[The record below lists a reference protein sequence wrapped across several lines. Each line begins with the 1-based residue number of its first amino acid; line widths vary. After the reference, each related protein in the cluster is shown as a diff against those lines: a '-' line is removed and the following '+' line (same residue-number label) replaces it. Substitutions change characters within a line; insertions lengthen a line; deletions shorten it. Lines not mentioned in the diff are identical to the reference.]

1 MNRCVHFCS
10 HLSVTANTLLTA
22 LATQKNYNSNVFFF
36 ATFFQHVWFYSN
48 GSGTG
53 VGVILREWDRTG
65 LIFLLRPGIGT
76 GQDFFSGSGTGQ
88 E

>member
-1 MNRCVHFCS
+1 MKSDSER
-10 HLSVTANTLLTA
+10 LPAALIRTA
-22 LATQKNYNSNVFFF
+22 LVPKIKN

-53 VGVILREWDRTG
+53 VGVILSGSGMGVGVILREWDRTG
-65 LIFLLRPGIGT
+65 LIFLLRPVIGT
-76 GQDFFSGSGTGQ
+76 GQDFFFGSGTGQ

>member
-1 MNRCVHFCS
+1 M
-10 HLSVTANTLLTA
+10 
-22 LATQKNYNSNVFFF
+22 
-36 ATFFQHVWFYSN
+36 FFQHVWFYSN
-48 GSGTG
+48 GSGTGVGVILSGSGMG

-76 GQDFFSGSGTGQ
+76 GQDFFSGSGMGQ